1 MVYAAGD
8 LHIDTNVSFDGFF
21 GFHILLDIHAEVND
35 AKTNLHMSV
44 SNNGSSVNHG
54 SGAGTGFI
62 NVAAAIWDPVSFD
75 SRYDLGNNYWNED
88 WTTIRDGQVYPGSN
102 YQLRD
107 KVVYGVYESDDAAH
121 RVSGVLPLRSSY
133 DIALSSSD
141 FDANGDLR
149 DRIVVGYGCRR
160 FQNYIPFPNTSQV
173 VLLNTF
179 TVSLSQIM
187 VSYFPLSR
195 RLNGRYMSCNRGGGY
210 VQTMTGG
217 QWQDR
222 KNSNMESR
230 NTVFIRNGGWKALS
244 KTGSES

>member
-1 MVYAAGD
+1 MTYAAGD

-44 SNNGSSVNHG
+44 SNNSSSVNHG

-88 WTTIRDGQVYPGSN
+88 WATIRDGQVYPGSN

-121 RVSGVLPLRSSY
+121 RVSGVLP
-133 DIALSSSD
+133 
-141 FDANGDLR
+141 
-149 DRIVVGYGCRR
+149 
-160 FQNYIPFPNTSQV
+160 PQV
-173 VLLNTF
+173 VIRHSPVIVRLRCERRSKGQDSCRLW
-179 TVSLSQIM
+179 VS
-187 VSYFPLSR
+187 
-195 RLNGRYMSCNRGGGY
+195 
-210 VQTMTGG
+210 
-217 QWQDR
+217 
-222 KNSNMESR
+222 
-230 NTVFIRNGGWKALS
+230 
-244 KTGSES
+244 